1 MENNMEL
8 PSWEDMSH
16 REQLECYWWDMYKD
30 AYGVRPRGI
39 DISGWS
45 DKALSIEMEYL
56 AEVIQREEEA
66 RKARQKKSIEEVER
80 IIKELRRCGARDRQM
95 AIEWLHDA
103 NSTNG
108 DVEYLAY
115 CLDVPYGYFRK

>member
-1 MENNMEL
+1 MEEL
-8 PSWEDMSH
+8 QSI
-16 REQLECYWWDMYKD
+16 YWDMYKD

-95 AIEWLHDA
+95 AIKWLHDA
-103 NSTNG
+103 NYTNG